1 MAVLRAR
8 VSVCFQG
15 PSGDRVTD
23 AGTDGAATR
32 IERLTPQTI
41 GRIAAGEVVERP
53 ASVVKELVE
62 NALDAQASRISIEVR
77 GSGSELIRV
86 VDDGMGISRDDLP
99 MAVERHATS
108 KLRSFHEIEGVRTLG
123 FRGEALASVASVA
136 SLTID
141 SRQRPDPAG
150 WQPVVDFGERH
161 PLVAT
166 STQIG
171 TTVEVRD
178 LFGNVP
184 ARRQFLKQPST
195 ELGAIQRVVAGYAAA
210 RPQIA
215 FDLTSDGRQ
224 LVSTSGSGDL
234 IDAAAGVHGSEL
246 AADVLLIEPV
256 DEAAAVP
263 GVSVDGWICGP
274 RQHRSHRQQMV
285 LFVNGRPVQHKALAY
300 VVDEAFH
307 TLLMVGRHPV
317 TLHRITVDPHLV
329 DINVHPTKAEV
340 RFVDERQVARAV
352 RRATHQTLAG
362 APREE
367 LPRVTFSFP
376 DRAEAPSLTQSVFA
390 PVAARASVGAMDE
403 ERPVQ
408 QDEPAMPVLRVLGQ
422 VAATYIIAEGPN
434 GLYLIDQHAA
444 HERVVYETVRRQM
457 QSGAPDRQPF
467 LEPIVVELDPVEEAI
482 LERSQE
488 ELRAIGFDLDS
499 LGGQTWMV
507 RAVPAAMA
515 GVDIRTRLHLI
526 LQELA
531 EGGAGESWQDSVAI
545 SAACHTSIRAG
556 QTLTIPEMRSLI
568 QELEKTEH
576 PRACGH
582 GRPTMLLMSQGDLER
597 QFSRR

>member
-1 MAVLRAR
+1 MDV
-8 VSVCFQG
+8 
-15 PSGDRVTD
+15 
-23 AGTDGAATR
+23 AATSSR
-32 IERLTPQTI
+32 IERLPPQTI

-62 NALDAQASRISIEVR
+62 NALDAGAGRISIEIR
-77 GSGSELIRV
+77 GAGSELIRV
-86 VDDGMGISRDDLP
+86 VDDGSGISREDLP
-99 MAVERHATS
+99 LAVERHATS
-108 KLRSFHEIEGVRTLG
+108 KLRSFHEIEGIRTLG
-123 FRGEALASVASVA
+123 FRGEALASISSVA
-136 SLTID
+136 SLRIN
-141 SRQRPDPAG
+141 SRQRRDAAG
-150 WQPVVDFGERH
+150 WELAVDFGDRH
-161 PLVAT
+161 PLVAS
-166 STQIG
+166 STQVG
-171 TTVEVRD
+171 TTVEVMD

-195 ELGAIQRVVAGYAAA
+195 EMGAIQRVVAGYAAA
-210 RPQIA
+210 RPEVS
-215 FDLTSDGRQ
+215 FDLSSDGRQ
-224 LVSTSGSGDL
+224 VITTSGSGDL
-234 IDAAAGVHGSEL
+234 VAAAAGIHGSDL
-246 AADVLLIEPV
+246 AADVLLIEPL
-256 DEAAAVP
+256 EASAAVP
-263 GVSVDGWICGP
+263 GVTVDGWICGP

-300 VVDEAFH
+300 VVEEAFH

-367 LPRVTFSFP
+367 LPRVSFSFSP
-376 DRAEAPSLTQSVFA
+376 PAETPALTQAVFSPPA
-390 PVAARASVGAMDE
+390 GSDSNTSTEDVRPDE
-403 ERPVQ
+403 LS
-408 QDEPAMPVLRVLGQ
+408 PAGMPVLRVLGQ
-422 VAATYIIAEGPN
+422 VAATYIIAEGPD

-444 HERVVYETVRRQM
+444 HERVLYETVRRQM
-457 QSGAPDRQPF
+457 QTGSPDRQPY
-467 LEPIVVELDPVEEAI
+467 LEPIVVELDPAEDAI

-515 GVDIRTRLHLI
+515 GVDLRARLHLI

-531 EGGAGESWQDSVAI
+531 DGGVGDSWQDSVAI

-556 QTLTIPEMRSLI
+556 QALTIPEMRSLI
-568 QELEKTEH
+568 QDLEKTEH

>member
-1 MAVLRAR
+1 M
-8 VSVCFQG
+8 
-15 PSGDRVTD
+15 DT
-23 AGTDGAATR
+23 TTTR

-62 NALDAQASRISIEVR
+62 NALDAEATRISVEIR
-77 GSGSELIRV
+77 GAGSELIRV
-86 VDDGMGISRDDLP
+86 VDNGSGMSRDDLP
-99 MAVERHATS
+99 LAIERHATS

-123 FRGEALASVASVA
+123 FRGEALASVASV
-136 SLTID
+136 STLRID
-141 SRQRPDPAG
+141 SRQRAGAAG
-150 WQPVVDFGERH
+150 WQMLVDFGERH
-161 PLVAT
+161 PLIAS
-166 STQIG
+166 STQVG

-210 RPQIA
+210 RPHIA
-215 FDLTSDGRQ
+215 FDLDSEGRQ
-224 LVSTSGSGDL
+224 LLATSGSGHL
-234 IDAAAGVHGSEL
+234 VDAAAGVYGSEL

-300 VVDEAFH
+300 VVEEAFH

-317 TLHRITVDPHLV
+317 TLHRITVEPHLV
-329 DINVHPTKAEV
+329 DVNVHPTKAEV
-340 RFVDERQVARAV
+340 RFLDERLVARAV

-367 LPRVTFSFP
+367 LPRVSFSIP
-376 DRAEAPSLTQSVFA
+376 AQTEAPSLTQTVFSSVESSGSTA
-390 PVAARASVGAMDE
+390 PTEDELPDERAG
-403 ERPVQ
+403 R
-408 QDEPAMPVLRVLGQ
+408 AMPLLRVLGQ
-422 VAATYIIAEGPN
+422 VAATYIIAEGPD

-457 QSGAPDRQPF
+457 QTGAPDRQAY
-467 LEPIVVELDPVEEAI
+467 LEPIVVELDPAEEAI
-482 LERSQE
+482 LERSQD
-488 ELRAIGFDLDS
+488 ELRAIGFDLDM
-499 LGGQTWMV
+499 LGGQTWMI

-531 EGGAGESWQDSVAI
+531 EGGVGDSWQDSVAI

-556 QTLTIPEMRSLI
+556 QTLSIPEMRSLI

>member
-1 MAVLRAR
+1 MSGIDT
-8 VSVCFQG
+8 VS
-15 PSGDRVTD
+15 T
-23 AGTDGAATR
+23 TTR
-32 IERLTPQTI
+32 IELLTPQTI

-53 ASVVKELVE
+53 ATVVKELVE
-62 NALDAQASRISIEVR
+62 NALDAGATRISVEIR
-77 GSGSELIRV
+77 GAGSELIRV
-86 VDDGMGISRDDLP
+86 VDDGSGMSRDDLP
-99 MAVERHATS
+99 LAVERHATS

-123 FRGEALASVASVA
+123 FRGEALASIASVA
-136 SLTID
+136 TLRIN
-141 SRQRPDPAG
+141 SRQSTGSAG
-150 WQPVVDFGERH
+150 WELAVDFGERH
-161 PLVAT
+161 PLAAS
-166 STQIG
+166 STQVG
-171 TTVEVRD
+171 TAVEVKD

-195 ELGAIQRVVAGYAAA
+195 EMGAIQRVVAGYAAA
-210 RPQIA
+210 RPAVA
-215 FDLTSDGRQ
+215 FDLTSDARQ
-224 LVSTSGSGDL
+224 VLATSGSGDL
-234 IDAAAGVHGSEL
+234 TDAAAGVHGSDL
-246 AADVLLIEPV
+246 AADLLTIEPLEESAV
-256 DEAAAVP
+256 VP
-263 GVSVDGWICGP
+263 GVTVDGWICGP
-274 RQHRSHRQQMV
+274 RQHRPHRQQMV

-300 VVDEAFH
+300 VVEEAFH

-352 RRATHQTLAG
+352 RRATHQTLAS

-367 LPRVTFSFP
+367 LPRVSFSFP
-376 DRAEAPSLTQSVFA
+376 PAPDARSMTQTIFS
-390 PVAARASVGAMDE
+390 PPASRIMSSTPREDE
-403 ERPVQ
+403 RVPEHAQP
-408 QDEPAMPVLRVLGQ
+408 EMPMLRVLGQ
-422 VAATYIIAEGPN
+422 VAATYIIAEGPD

-457 QSGAPDRQPF
+457 QSGTPDRQPY
-467 LEPIVVELDPVEEAI
+467 LEPIIVELEPSEDGI

-515 GVDIRTRLHLI
+515 GVDIRSRIHLI
-526 LQELA
+526 LRELA
-531 EGGAGESWQDSVAI
+531 EGGVGDSWQDSVAI

-556 QTLTIPEMRSLI
+556 QTLSIPEMRSLI